1 MKTTTLFI
9 VSLLFAASLAAQ
21 RFETK
26 DLGFRYVQY
35 PSIPVKGVDNYN
47 STVLLDYE
55 QKNQALRTA
64 YDQEVAMHEANYQQA
79 MQNYQ
84 MELNAAENEYKAAAV
99 KYLEE
104 EAKAEAIYQQAMRVY
119 NRAGGANSNLVPPT
133 KLQVVK
139 PVKRQVMIPSK
150 MQATEPYYLK
160 VYDTEKIKNNHI
172 NVAGLKAVNENAL
185 QIIVTL
191 KGFEK
196 GNAQVKGKTTKSKNS
211 NGETVSTTVYYGAVQ
226 GKHAVHIQ
234 VITPT
239 GEMIMDEIAVGS
251 GGFSTKNTKQFK
263 TRQEAQNLINQS
275 SFLRAY
281 EDELMR
287 KNMQKVGNM
296 LDNRF
301 GYPIKSRKAYVRLFY
316 HKKMSYP
323 EYQTAYENVLLAYP
337 KLNDLGQRAEVL
349 QYASKAI
356 ESWENAMRESAPD
369 DKKARINKKVSRF
382 TCLMLAE
389 AHMWSDNFAK
399 AEEYIAKMKVLKP
412 LVNERKWLGSLERL
426 LASRKKRITAYN
438 QAH

>member
-1 MKTTTLFI
+1 MKITLLLLSAC
-9 VSLLFAASLAAQ
+9 VSFNCFAQ

-26 DLGFRYVQY
+26 EINYRYVQF
-35 PSIPVKGVDNYN
+35 PLMPVKGVDNYN

-55 QKNQALRTA
+55 HKNQALRTA

-104 EAKAEAIYQQAMRVY
+104 EAKAEAIYQQAVRVY
-119 NRAGGANSNLVPPT
+119 NRAGGANSNMLPPT
-133 KLQVVK
+133 KLQVIK
-139 PVKRQVMIPSK
+139 PVKRQVMIPAK

-172 NVAGLKAVNENAL
+172 KVAGLKAVNENAL

-211 NGETVSTTVYYGAVQ
+211 NGETVSTTVYYGSVQ
-226 GKHAVHIQ
+226 GKHTVHVQ

-251 GGFSTKNTKQFK
+251 GGFTTKNTKQFK

-275 SFLRAY
+275 AFLRAF

-287 KNMQKVGNM
+287 KNMQKIGNM
-296 LDNRF
+296 LNNRF

-337 KLNDLGQRAEVL
+337 KLNDLGLRAEVL

-369 DKKARINKKVSRF
+369 NKKARINKKVSRF

-389 AHMWSDNFAK
+389 AYMWSDNFVK
-399 AEEYIAKMKVLKP
+399 AEEYLAKMKVLKP
-412 LVNERKWLGSLERL
+412 LVNERRWMGDLERL
-426 LASRKKRITAYN
+426 LSSRKKRITAYN
-438 QAH
+438 QAN